1 MLEAIKQL
9 ENRFSE
15 TMLSE
20 FAHEENSIGYNQV
33 INYLQN
39 HESNF
44 TESDLQLIR
53 QVVKR
58 DCEIYG
64 W

>member
-1 MLEAIKQL
+1 MLDIIKIIQD
-9 ENRFSE
+9 RFSE

-20 FAHEENSIGYNQV
+20 FAWDKGSNGYQNIVTAIQSYEND
-33 INYLQN
+33 
-39 HESNF
+39 F
-44 TESDLQLIR
+44 TDSDIELIR

>member
-1 MLEAIKQL
+1 MLDAIKQL

-33 INYLQN
+33 IIYLQN
-39 HESNF
+39 HESDF

>member
-1 MLEAIKQL
+1 MIDAIKQL
-9 ENRFSE
+9 EDRFSE
-15 TMLSE
+15 TILSE
-20 FAHEENSIGYNQV
+20 FAHEENSISYNLV
-33 INYLQN
+33 ITYLQN
-39 HESNF
+39 HESDF
-44 TESDLQLIR
+44 TESDLKLIR

>member
-1 MLEAIKQL
+1 MLEIFNLLTEQ
-9 ENRFSE
+9 FSE
-15 TMLSE
+15 SYLSE
-20 FAHEENSIGYNQV
+20 FAHDKDSIGYNNV
-33 INYLQN
+33 LAYLQN
-39 HESNF
+39 Y
-44 TESDLQLIR
+44 ESDFTDADLELIR

>member
-1 MLEAIKQL
+1 MIDAIKQL
-9 ENRFSE
+9 DSRFSE
-15 TMLSE
+15 TILSE

-33 INYLQN
+33 ITYLQN
-39 HESNF
+39 HESDF
-44 TESDLQLIR
+44 TELDLQLIR

>member
-1 MLEAIKQL
+1 MIDAIKQL
-9 ENRFSE
+9 DKRFSE

-20 FAHEENSIGYNQV
+20 FAHEENSIGYNQ
-33 INYLQN
+33 IITYLQN
-39 HESNF
+39 HESDF

>member
-1 MLEAIKQL
+1 MLEIFNLLKQQ
-9 ENRFSE
+9 FSE
-15 TMLSE
+15 SYLSE
-20 FAHEENSIGYNQV
+20 FAHDDDSIGYNNV
-33 INYLQN
+33 LTYLQN
-39 HESNF
+39 Y
-44 TESDLQLIR
+44 ESDFTDADLKLIR

>member
-1 MLEAIKQL
+1 MLEIIQIIQ
-9 ENRFSE
+9 NRFSE

-20 FAHEENSIGYNQV
+20 FAWDKESMGYENI
-33 INYLQN
+33 ITAIKN
-39 HESNF
+39 HENDF
-44 TESDLQLIR
+44 TDSDIELIR